1 MMPFDL
7 TDDVTV
13 KKTKTAVFLK
23 VIIFEGAS
31 VKRLKLYAF
40 FFLECI
46 SILKIMSIKYLGYS
60 GKIKENNP

>member
-40 FFLECI
+40 FF
-46 SILKIMSIKYLGYS
+46 
-60 GKIKENNP
+60 

>member
-31 VKRLKLYAF
+31 DKRLKLYAF
-40 FFLECI
+40 FF
-46 SILKIMSIKYLGYS
+46 
-60 GKIKENNP
+60 